1 MFTPTNP
8 QGNRKGP
15 PHHSLPPLPLLYSAN
30 ATYAYVGAFV
40 DELRRAGIQH
50 VVICPGSRS
59 TPLAMAF
66 VAQPGICPW
75 MHVDERS
82 AAFFGLG
89 MAKRLGQPVALL
101 CTSGTAAVNFMPAVV
116 EAKLSHVPL
125 LVLTADRP
133 HELRDCGA
141 PQAIDQN
148 RLYGTYV
155 KWFVDVALPE
165 ATNTAL
171 RYIRTI
177 AVRAVA
183 LTSAVPA
190 GPVHLNFPFREPLT
204 PEPDLVT
211 CPPDRI
217 PARAPDLAP
226 ARAPNPSTPPRATTF
241 PEPPP
246 TVHDA
251 IAWEGRPNNAP
262 YVQVSDSPL
271 AAPSTEKVSHLID
284 LVGVIRRGLIIAGPY
299 DSAVLADPLVQLAHC
314 LGYPILADP
323 LSQLRCGSHN
333 HDLVISSYD
342 AFLRVDPFVESV
354 APELVIR
361 FGAMPTA
368 KSVLLYL
375 KRYASCPQVV
385 IDGYGG
391 WEEPTQLAAELIH
404 ADPVTFCQTL
414 LAALGDHN
422 LGAVS
427 RTERGQAPTSFGN
440 VVARGGVERLG
451 ALAGILSGGQVTRSL
466 APAGF
471 PREDWIATWQL
482 ADQVT
487 RQVLQEAM
495 QDFKSPFEGRIFTE
509 LANTLPDG
517 TTLYVG
523 NSMPVRDLDTFFWC
537 SGHRLRLMGNR
548 GANGIDGVISSALG
562 VSAVASQGEP
572 TVLVVGD
579 LSFFHDLN
587 GLLAARLY
595 QLNLTIVLVNNDGG
609 GIFSFLPQAA
619 FPEHFEQ
626 LFGTPIGLDFR
637 LAVQMYGGQFQRV
650 DTWEQFRKALSRG
663 LDAGGLHVIEVPT
676 ERASNVSMHR
686 QLWQAVSKALDNQG
700 LRMTK

>member
-1 MFTPTNP
+1 MSSVSTPY
-8 QGNRKGP
+8 GP
-15 PHHSLPPLPLLYSAN
+15 DSSRPINS
-30 ATYAYVGAFV
+30 TYAYVGAFV
-40 DELRRAGIQH
+40 DELQRAGIQH

-66 VAQPGICPW
+66 VAQPGIRPW

-165 ATNTAL
+165 ATNAAL

-177 AVRAVA
+177 AGRAAA

-190 GPVHLNFPFREPLT
+190 GPVQLNFPFREPLT
-204 PEPDLVT
+204 PEPDL
-211 CPPDRI
+211 
-217 PARAPDLAP
+217 AP
-226 ARAPNPSTPPRATTF
+226 ARVPNHGRPQGSPPHIHSTPTPTLQ
-241 PEPPP
+241 EPPP
-246 TVHDA
+246 TLHDP

-271 AAPSTEKVSHLID
+271 AAPSTEKVSHLLD
-284 LVGVIRRGLIIAGPY
+284 LMGAIRRGLIIAGPY
-299 DSAVLADPLVQLAHC
+299 DSPALADPLVQLAHRI
-314 LGYPILADP
+314 GYPILADP

-333 HDLVISSYD
+333 HELIISSYD

-361 FGAMPTA
+361 FGAMLTA
-368 KSVLLYL
+368 KSALLYL

-414 LAALGDHN
+414 LAALEDHSV
-422 LGAVS
+422 GAS
-427 RTERGQAPTSFGN
+427 AK
-440 VVARGGVERLG
+440 
-451 ALAGILSGGQVTRSL
+451 LAEQRRSL
-466 APAGF
+466 GIPV
-471 PREDWIATWQL
+471 PRTGCCVSIPCPSPQRSEAERVSILRPQEDWIATWQL

-487 RQVLQEAM
+487 RQALQEAM
-495 QDFKSPFEGRIFTE
+495 QDFKPPFEGRIFSE
-509 LANTLPDG
+509 LANVLPDG

-537 SGHRLRLMGNR
+537 SGYRLRLMGNR

-562 VSAVASQGEP
+562 VSAVSSQGEP

-587 GLLAARLY
+587 GLLAARLH

-619 FPEHFEQ
+619 YPEHFEQ

-637 LAVQMYGGQFQRV
+637 LAVQMYGGHFQRV

-676 ERASNVSMHR
+676 ERTSNVSMHR
-686 QLWQAVSKALDNQG
+686 QLWQVVSKALANQG
-700 LRMTK
+700 IGMTT